1 MAGSPEILDEAGRLF
16 LHEAQGMFLSLQ
28 AAVTSADANR
38 VERAA
43 HLIKGALLSLAAPEA
58 ARLAEAIEAQGRDGS
73 PVSPARLAE
82 FELELTRVRS
92 VLGEILDRFEKLAAV
107 SCR

>member
-16 LHEAQGMFLSLQ
+16 LHEAEGMFLALQ

-43 HLIKGALLSLAAPEA
+43 HLIKGALLSIAAPAA
-58 ARLAEAIEAQGRDGS
+58 ARLADAIEAQGRAGAIV
-73 PVSPARLAE
+73 PPARLTE
-82 FELELTRVRS
+82 LELELTRVCS
-92 VLGEILDRFEKLAAV
+92 DLAAILDKLEKLAAV
-107 SCR
+107 SCP